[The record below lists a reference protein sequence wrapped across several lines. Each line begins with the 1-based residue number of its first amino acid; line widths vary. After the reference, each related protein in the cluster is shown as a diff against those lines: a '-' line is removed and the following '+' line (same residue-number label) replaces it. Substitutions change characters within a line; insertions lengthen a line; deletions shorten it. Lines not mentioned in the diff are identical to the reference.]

1 MVIGAYILVFL
12 LKALYPFFKIFP
24 INKNKILFL
33 SRQSNKLTLDFK
45 LIQEEL
51 KKQNNNL
58 HIVTICKRVKK
69 KLKDYFIFGYYLL
82 KSMYHLATSKICVID
97 SYWPTV
103 SVLKHK
109 KDLKVIQIWHSI
121 GKIKKSGYQ
130 TLGKEGG
137 RNKKV
142 AEILKMHK
150 NYDLVIAGGA
160 NFNPFY
166 CESMGISEDKILN
179 IGLPRI
185 DFLIKTEE
193 ENKKR
198 VYEKYPEF
206 KNKDKKII
214 LYAPTFRRTN
224 TNGLHELI
232 KNIDFDK
239 YILLVKEHMNQK
251 LDINSTKVYTC
262 DEFSAIE
269 LLSVCDYLITD
280 YSAIALEAA
289 ILDKKTYYYL
299 HDYEEYL
306 EKNGL
311 NIDLFKEMPGC
322 TFKSAKDL
330 MESINKD
337 KYNTEA
343 FSEYKRKYLPK
354 NLGNSTKL
362 LVELILKKWE
372 EN

>member
-1 MVIGAYILVFL
+1 
-12 LKALYPFFKIFP
+12 
-24 INKNKILFL
+24 
-33 SRQSNKLTLDFK
+33 
-45 LIQEEL
+45 
-51 KKQNNNL
+51 
-58 HIVTICKRVKK
+58 
-69 KLKDYFIFGYYLL
+69 
-82 KSMYHLATSKICVID
+82 
-97 SYWPTV
+97 
-103 SVLKHK
+103 
-109 KDLKVIQIWHSI
+109 
-121 GKIKKSGYQ
+121 
-130 TLGKEGG
+130 
-137 RNKKV
+137 
-142 AEILKMHK
+142 
-150 NYDLVIAGGA
+150 
-160 NFNPFY
+160 
-166 CESMGISEDKILN
+166 
-179 IGLPRI
+179 
-185 DFLIKTEE
+185 
-193 ENKKR
+193 
-198 VYEKYPEF
+198 
-206 KNKDKKII
+206 
-214 LYAPTFRRTN
+214 
-224 TNGLHELI
+224 
-232 KNIDFDK
+232 
-239 YILLVKEHMNQK
+239 MNQK

-269 LLSVCDYLITD
+269 LLAVCDYLITD